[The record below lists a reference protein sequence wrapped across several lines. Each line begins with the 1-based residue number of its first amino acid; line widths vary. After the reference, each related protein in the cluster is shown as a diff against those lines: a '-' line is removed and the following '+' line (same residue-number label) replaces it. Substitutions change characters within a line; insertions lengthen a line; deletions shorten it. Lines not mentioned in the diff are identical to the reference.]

1 MPTNLI
7 LFIHIIS
14 AAAWVGG
21 GLLLFGMG
29 IYFKDPKVQNTIY
42 TAIGPFYGYFQLIW
56 ITILV
61 ITGGILL
68 DKYSLYSLF
77 LTSDFYST
85 IVGKSL
91 LIKLIMVIVIIAATA
106 KHMILSL
113 KAHGRERS
121 QREKII
127 SRGSS
132 MLIFILNFAVIW
144 YAIDISKQLN

>member
-14 AAAWVGG
+14 ATAWVGG

-29 IYFKDPKVQNTIY
+29 VYFKDPKVQHTIY

-56 ITILV
+56 ITLLV
-61 ITGGILL
+61 ITGGMLL
-68 DKYSLYSLF
+68 DKYSLFSQF
-77 LTSDFYST
+77 LTGEFYTT
-85 IVGKSL
+85 IVGKAL
-91 LIKLIMVIVIIAATA
+91 LIKIIMVIVIIAATA
-106 KHMILSL
+106 KHMIVSL
-113 KAHGRERS
+113 KAHGRERT

-132 MLIFILNFAVIW
+132 MLIFLLNFAVLW
-144 YAIDISKQLN
+144 YAIDISKQLS

>member
-1 MPTNLI
+1 MPTNLF

-14 AAAWVGG
+14 AAAWIGG

-29 IYFKDPKVQNTIY
+29 IYFRDPKVQNTIY

-56 ITILV
+56 ITALV

-68 DKYSLYSLF
+68 DKYSLFSQF
-77 LTSDFYST
+77 LNGDFYST
-85 IVGKSL
+85 TVGKAL
-91 LIKLIMVIVIIAATA
+91 AIKIVMVIVIIIATA

-132 MLIFILNFAVIW
+132 MLIFLLNFAVLW
-144 YAIDISKQLN
+144 YAIEISKQLS

>member
-1 MPTNLI
+1 MPNNLI

-14 AAAWVGG
+14 ATAWVGG

-56 ITILV
+56 ITLLV
-61 ITGGILL
+61 ITGGMLV
-68 DKYSLYSLF
+68 DKYSLFSQF
-77 LTSDFYST
+77 FSGEFYTT
-85 IVGKSL
+85 IVGKAL
-91 LIKLIMVIVIIAATA
+91 AIKLVMVIVIIVATT
-106 KHMILSL
+106 KHMIVSL
-113 KAHGRERS
+113 KAHGRERT

-132 MLIFILNFAVIW
+132 MLIFLLNFAVIW
-144 YAIDISKQLN
+144 YAIDISKQLS

>member
-14 AAAWVGG
+14 ATAWVGG

-29 IYFKDPKVQNTIY
+29 IYFRDPKVQNTIY

-56 ITILV
+56 ITALV
-61 ITGGILL
+61 ITGGMLL
-68 DKYSLYSLF
+68 DKYSLFSQF
-77 LTSDFYST
+77 LSGEFYST
-85 IVGKSL
+85 IIGKAL
-91 LIKLIMVIVIIAATA
+91 VIKIIMVIVIIAATA

-113 KAHGRERS
+113 KAHGRERTK
-121 QREKII
+121 REKII

-132 MLIFILNFAVIW
+132 MLIFLLNFAVLW
-144 YAIDISKQLN
+144 YAIDISKQLS

>member
-1 MPTNLI
+1 MTANLI

-14 AAAWVGG
+14 ATAWVGG

-56 ITILV
+56 ITLLV
-61 ITGGILL
+61 ITGGMLV
-68 DKYSLYSLF
+68 DKYSLFSQF
-77 LTSDFYST
+77 FSGEFYTT
-85 IVGKSL
+85 IVGKAL
-91 LIKLIMVIVIIAATA
+91 AIKLVMVIVIIVATT
-106 KHMILSL
+106 KHMIVSL
-113 KAHGRERS
+113 KAHGRERT

-132 MLIFILNFAVIW
+132 MLIFLLNFAVIW
-144 YAIDISKQLN
+144 YAIDISKQLS